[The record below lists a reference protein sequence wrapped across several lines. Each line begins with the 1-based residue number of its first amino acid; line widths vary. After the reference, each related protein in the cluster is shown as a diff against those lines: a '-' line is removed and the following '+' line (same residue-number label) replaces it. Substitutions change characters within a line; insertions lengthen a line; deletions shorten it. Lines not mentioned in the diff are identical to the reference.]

1 MTNNRQLEAK
11 KTNPIPAQSIG
22 KQHVCAADQRKDTDK
37 HAKQTGR
44 LCPAIPNPFMGEGP
58 MVKFS
63 SNEKTKRTQSC
74 HSREGGNPVLQNKA
88 NLNECLI
95 KMGGTFKRSLWVRF
109 TKRTQMESRN
119 YEKTKR
125 TQNVA
130 QPPSAVVIYSGP
142 KGRPHFCHFP
152 FPFCLFIKTPV
163 QYNTCIITEITH
175 KYLQDKW
182 LWQN

>member
-44 LCPAIPNPFMGEGP
+44 RCPSIPNPFMGEGP

-95 KMGGTFKRSLWVRF
+95 KMGGTFKRSLWVLF

-119 YEKTKR
+119 HKKR
-125 TQNVA
+125 NEPKCGTA
-130 QPPSAVVIYSGP
+130 ALDCGHLLRP
-142 KGRPHFCHFP
+142 KGTSSLLP
-152 FPFCLFIKTPV
+152 FSFSLLPFYQNPGTIQHL
-163 QYNTCIITEITH
+163 YN
-175 KYLQDKW
+175 YG
-182 LWQN
+182 NYS